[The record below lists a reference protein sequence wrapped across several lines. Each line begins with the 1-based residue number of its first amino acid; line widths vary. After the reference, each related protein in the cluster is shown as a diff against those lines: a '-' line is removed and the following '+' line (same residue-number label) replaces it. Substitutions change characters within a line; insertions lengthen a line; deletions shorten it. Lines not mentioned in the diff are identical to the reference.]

1 MPAKNNQEEEERRF
15 LEISLNRS
23 FPSQQRHIVVDTY
36 ENSAREEE
44 GGEKREKEER
54 GACIPEAASV
64 SAATTALY
72 REAGVH
78 VSAAHYSRRWRGI
91 IYAVYLR

>member
-1 MPAKNNQEEEERRF
+1 MKIPC
-15 LEISLNRS
+15 
-23 FPSQQRHIVVDTY
+23 
-36 ENSAREEE
+36 ARGEKE
-44 GGEKREKEER
+44 GGRGERERKSEE